1 MSSDDKP
8 EQRPTA
14 PRLGV
19 ADPQGDQS
27 SPDMGSVDSAWGDD
41 DDLDED
47 ATRVAKIPHDLVALS
62 RRGSALEKDQ
72 APPEKH
78 EAITARPPPVEAAV
92 ASVVVDAPH
101 EQLPPLAS
109 GSVSVSLAAA
119 DDEDL
124 DEDEDEDDDDVNADD
139 LDAGWDIEEE
149 KAAAADVAAG
159 LDLEARRK
167 AAEQRAVARKDKA
180 RAKALAAKEKRKA
193 RAEAVRQK
201 QKKPKKRSVPPPA
214 AGSAATRSSR
224 PPPPKAEATSVTST
238 SREHP
243 TIPPKDSKAPL
254 ARPKAQRDLLRMV
267 LIVAIVVALG
277 ALAIGIMR
285 R

>member
-1 MSSDDKP
+1 L
-8 EQRPTA
+8 EA
-14 PRLGV
+14 
-19 ADPQGDQS
+19 ADPKGDQS
-27 SPDMGSVDSAWGDD
+27 SPDMGSLDSSWGDD

-62 RRGSALEKDQ
+62 RRGSALEKDV

-78 EAITARPPPVEAAV
+78 EAITARPPPVEAPRQGPPIETAV

-109 GSVSVSLAAA
+109 ASVAAA
-119 DDEDL
+119 DED
-124 DEDEDEDDDDVNADD
+124 DEDEEDDDEPNADE
-139 LDAGWDIEEE
+139 LDAGWDVEEE

-159 LDLEARRK
+159 LDAEARRK
-167 AAEQRAVARKDKA
+167 AAEQRAVARKEKG
-180 RAKALAAKEKRKA
+180 RAKVLAAKEKRKA

-201 QKKPKKRSVPPPA
+201 QKKPRKRSVPPPA
-214 AGSAATRSSR
+214 AGAAASKSSR
-224 PPPPKAEATSVTST
+224 PPPKAEATPA

-243 TIPPKDSKAPL
+243 TIPPTESKAPVV
-254 ARPKAQRDLLRMV
+254 RSGAQRDLLRMIF
-267 LIVAIVVALG
+267 IVALVVALG

>member
-19 ADPQGDQS
+19 AEPQGDQS
-27 SPDMGSVDSAWGDD
+27 SPDMGSLDSAWGDD

-47 ATRVAKIPHDLVALS
+47 ATKVAKIPHDLMALS

-109 GSVSVSLAAA
+109 GSVSVSVAAA
-119 DDEDL
+119 DEDEEE
-124 DEDEDEDDDDVNADD
+124 DEDEDE
-139 LDAGWDIEEE
+139 LDEE
-149 KAAAADVAAG
+149 
-159 LDLEARRK
+159 LEP
-167 AAEQRAVARKDKA
+167 V
-180 RAKALAAKEKRKA
+180 
-193 RAEAVRQK
+193 VR
-201 QKKPKKRSVPPPA
+201 
-214 AGSAATRSSR
+214 
-224 PPPPKAEATSVTST
+224 
-238 SREHP
+238 
-243 TIPPKDSKAPL
+243 
-254 ARPKAQRDLLRMV
+254 
-267 LIVAIVVALG
+267 
-277 ALAIGIMR
+277 
-285 R
+285 